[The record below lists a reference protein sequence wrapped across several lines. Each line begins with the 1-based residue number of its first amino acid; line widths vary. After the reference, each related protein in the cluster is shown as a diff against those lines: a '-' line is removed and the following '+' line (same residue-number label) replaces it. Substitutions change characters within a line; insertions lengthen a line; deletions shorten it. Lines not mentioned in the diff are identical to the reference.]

1 MPRTSQQLK
10 RGNIIF
16 YSNSGKNSDQSFEFL
31 RDLNLKACFPELL
44 EIISGGLFQWV
55 RALVTKLDNL
65 ETSIVDKI
73 KSCKLSS
80 DFYTHACSPTY
91 TNKCNKKLNMYLW
104 IGPPSIYLSCFLCAS
119 VLAS

>member
-80 DFYTHACSPTY
+80 DFYTHATSRPPTDTQTY
-91 TNKCNKKLNMYLW
+91 TCSHLGANCLEPVKR
-104 IGPPSIYLSCFLCAS
+104 
-119 VLAS
+119 V